1 MNTHHHLSSEEIF
14 TRVEAGAPDPEITA
28 CPRCLAEAAS
38 LREFVGDLRRADARL
53 VATTEWDDLL
63 LRRRIREAIAAEPRH
78 ARSFFD
84 RFFILKPVLVS
95 ALAAV
100 MVFAVWSPLT
110 SVPGQGSSSAVSP
123 IAASYLPVWNP
134 LPDEADDE
142 GLAVLAEWTPTE
154 DEITVAGCH
163 GACLSGLS
171 IHEEENLL
179 HATSFGGPQPPV
191 PGGSPL

>member
-14 TRVEAGAPDPEITA
+14 AQVEAGAVDAGVTA
-28 CPRCLAEAAS
+28 CATCRAEADS
-38 LREFVGDLRRADARL
+38 LHTFLGDLRRADAAL

-63 LRRRIREAIAAEPRH
+63 LRRRIREAVAKEPAP
-78 ARSFFD
+78 ARSIFD
-84 RFFILKPVLVS
+84 RFFILKPAMVS

-100 MVFAVWSPLT
+100 LVFAVWSPLT
-110 SVPGQGSSSAVSP
+110 RIPGMGAAASVSP
-123 IAASYLPVWNP
+123 AAESLLPVWSP
-134 LPDEADDE
+134 LPDESEDE

-154 DEITVAGCH
+154 DELAVAGCH

-171 IHEEENLL
+171 LHEEENLL
-179 HATSFGGPQPPV
+179 HAPSVRAPQPPV

>member
-14 TRVEAGAPDPEITA
+14 AQVEAGAPGPEITA
-28 CPRCLAEAAS
+28 CATCLGEAES

-63 LRRRIREAIAAEPRH
+63 LRRRIREAIAAEPPH
-78 ARSFFD
+78 VRSLFD
-84 RFFILKPVLVS
+84 RFFILKPALVS

-100 MVFAVWSPLT
+100 MVFAAWSPLT
-110 SVPGQGSSSAVSP
+110 SVPGKGASTTISP
-123 IAASYLPVWNP
+123 SGASRLPAWNP
-134 LPDEADDE
+134 LPDESEDE

-154 DEITVAGCH
+154 DELTIAGCH

-171 IHEEENLL
+171 IHEEEKLRHL
-179 HATSFGGPQPPV
+179 ASFGGPQPPL